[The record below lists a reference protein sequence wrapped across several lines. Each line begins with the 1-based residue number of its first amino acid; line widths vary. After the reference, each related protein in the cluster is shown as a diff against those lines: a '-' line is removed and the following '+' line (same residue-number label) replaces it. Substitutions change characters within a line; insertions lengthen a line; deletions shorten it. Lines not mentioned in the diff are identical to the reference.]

1 MFVTWDRRSERGPG
15 RGSGRDPRGTTAL
28 ESGIRRIVAD
38 RLGLTPGELLPDTSL
53 ADDLAV
59 DSLDLLEIAIAI
71 EAEAG
76 VSISERSLESVRTYG
91 ELATLVATLVAD
103 CRRGGTANAPAVVT
117 RVVAGGRTTIER
129 TAFLTPYTVETIAE
143 DAIAAG
149 PGARLEIA
157 VREPAGAGALERFR
171 FLFARLGPRGIR
183 VQVNVDHDVRFAS
196 GRPAA

>member
-1 MFVTWDRRSERGPG
+1 MLVARGRRPERG
-15 RGSGRDPRGTTAL
+15 SDRDPCGTAL
-28 ESGIRRIVAD
+28 ESRVRRIVAD
-38 RLGLTPGELLPDTSL
+38 RLGVTAGELLPGTSL

-76 VSISERSLESVRTYG
+76 VSIAERQLERVRTYG

-103 CRRGGTANAPAVVT
+103 RGSGSAALAPAVVT
-117 RVVAGGRTTIER
+117 RVVAGDRTTVQR
-129 TAFLTPYTVETIAE
+129 TAFLTPYAVETIAE

-149 PGARLEIA
+149 PGARLEVALCGLA
-157 VREPAGAGALERFR
+157 VAGALERVR
-171 FLFARLGPRGIR
+171 LLCARLGTRGIR
-183 VQVNVDHDVRFAS
+183 VQVNVDHDARLVS

>member
-1 MFVTWDRRSERGPG
+1 MLVARGRRPERG
-15 RGSGRDPRGTTAL
+15 SDRDPCGTAL
-28 ESGIRRIVAD
+28 ETRVRRIVAD
-38 RLGLTPGELLPDTSL
+38 RLGVTAGELLLPGTSL

-76 VSISERSLESVRTYG
+76 VAIAERQLERVRTYG

-103 CRRGGTANAPAVVT
+103 RGSGSAAQAPAVVT
-117 RVVAGGRTTIER
+117 RVVAGDRTTVQR
-129 TAFLTPYTVETIAE
+129 TAFLTPYAVETIAE

-149 PGARLEIA
+149 PGARLEVALCGLA
-157 VREPAGAGALERFR
+157 VAGALERVR
-171 FLFARLGPRGIR
+171 LLCARLRKRGIR
-183 VQVNVDHDVRFAS
+183 VQVNVDPDARLVS

>member
-1 MFVTWDRRSERGPG
+1 MLVARDTRPERGSD
-15 RGSGRDPRGTTAL
+15 RGSGGPAAL
-28 ESGIRRIVAD
+28 EARVRRIVAD
-38 RLGLTPGELLPDTSL
+38 RLGVTPGELLPDTSL

-76 VSISERSLESVRTYG
+76 VTIAERLLERVRTYG

-103 CRRGGTANAPAVVT
+103 RRSGSAPIAPAVVT
-117 RVVAGGRTTIER
+117 RVVAGDRTTVQR
-129 TAFLTPYTVETIAE
+129 TTLLTPYAVETIAE

-149 PGARLEIA
+149 PGARLEVA
-157 VREPAGAGALERFR
+157 LRGPAGAGAVEHVR
-171 FLFARLGPRGIR
+171 FLFARLAPRGIR
-183 VQVNVDHDVRFAS
+183 VRVDVDHDAHITS